1 MHSLNLRLETPE
13 LNYRTPQKQFKV
25 LAMCDQL

>member
-13 LNYRTPQKQFKV
+13 LNYRTIQKQFKV
-25 LAMCDQL
+25 LEMRGEL